1 QQSPLLT
8 PMLASAARLKL
19 PVLPMVGP
27 FYIGMWVIFTSAL
40 TDNALDLELARE
52 VAEYF
57 RLSLTQAD
65 EIIENF
71 MGIVAQWRTIADGLG
86 LSLREQER
94 MSEAFR
100 VANG

>member
-1 QQSPLLT
+1 LVPGKGWRLSEAYDMNPV
-8 PMLASAARLKL
+8 PWSDGLKL
-19 PVLPMVGP
+19 N
-27 FYIGMWVIFTSAL
+27 ITEA
-40 TDNALDLELARE
+40 DNALDLELARE

-57 RLSLTQAD
+57 RLSLAQAD

-86 LSLREQER
+86 LPLREQER